1 MAGKK
6 QYTLTHTPRQIA
18 EEKGFWYTR
27 SAYEEFYRRFQD
39 MLEPF
44 PLNPEDYPD
53 SIPDD
58 EVFEAFFNEH
68 LHGNGRDLTPEDVK
82 AAFIA
87 RCAMLL
93 VDEIDA

>member
-1 MAGKK
+1 MTE
-6 QYTLTHTPRQIA
+6 QELFILTHTPRQIA
-18 EEKGFWYTR
+18 EEKGFSFVRHVYELYYWRFR
-27 SAYEEFYRRFQD
+27 S

-53 SIPDD
+53 SIPDE
-58 EVFEAFFNEH
+58 EVFEAYFNEH
-68 LHGNGRDLTPEDVK
+68 LHGNGRGLTPEDVK

-93 VDEIDA
+93 VDERDA